1 VKQAMEM
8 QAEAE
13 RRKRAQI
20 LESEGSKC
28 SLISQFYLGLIKLH
42 FNQALLQLI
51 SCIIFIFLYRIAMP
65 SCHAWSFSTASF
77 HRIFSAS
84 HIFAAT

>member
-1 VKQAMEM
+1 MEM

-20 LESEGSKC
+20 LESEGIKC
-28 SLISQFYLGLIKLH
+28 SLVSQFYLSLIKPH
-42 FNQALLQLI
+42 FNQTLLQLT
-51 SCIIFIFLYRIAMP
+51 SCIIFICLYRIAMP
-65 SCHAWSFSTASF
+65 SCHAWSFSTAPF
-77 HRIFSAS
+77 NRIFSAS